1 MTKETQRSQ
10 RNMGIEFL
18 RMVLIFMIMIL
29 HTLGKGGVLDNLV
42 PLSATYDTAWFLEIL
57 SYPSGVVFGLIAG
70 YVGYDHD
77 HRISDAVYI
86 WLTVLFY
93 TIVGSVV
100 FFIIMPETITREAIT
115 NMLFP
120 VMSESYWYVSAYI
133 GVFFFMNGINY
144 AVKNMP
150 KFEVG
155 VMFVAALA
163 LFSILPI
170 FSYTD
175 VFALRL
181 GCSILS
187 IGSFYFFGACMKR
200 FGLLEKYS
208 SKVLLLI
215 FIVCILLT
223 WGFKI
228 AGESIIGYDESNPEK
243 FNRLL
248 AYYSPPILIAGMCL
262 LVMFSRM
269 NIKGF
274 MVKIIKAAA
283 PLAFGVYLLN
293 AQPMVFRYLM
303 ADRFKTYATYGPA
316 KMAACVIL
324 AALCLYLIGTA
335 VDAIRNLIFGL
346 LGIKQRLR
354 AVEKYLLNLT
364 KL

>member
-1 MTKETQRSQ
+1 MTKEVQRSQ
-10 RNMGIEFL
+10 RNMGIELL
-18 RMVLIFMIMIL
+18 RMVLIFMIMVL

-42 PLSATYDTAWFLEIL
+42 PLSSTYDTAWFLEIL

-70 YVGYDHD
+70 YVGFDHN
-77 HRISDAVYI
+77 HRISDVVYI

-93 TIVGSVV
+93 TVIGSVI
-100 FFIIMPETITREAIT
+100 FFIVMPETLTYEAVR
-115 NMLFP
+115 NMIFP

-133 GVFFFMNGINY
+133 GVFFFMNGINF

-150 KFEVG
+150 KAEVG
-155 VMFVAALA
+155 IMFVAALL

-170 FSYTD
+170 LSYTD

-181 GCSILS
+181 GSSILS

-200 FGLLEKYS
+200 FGILEKYS
-208 SKVLLLI
+208 SKVLFLI
-215 FIVCILLT
+215 FICCILFT

-228 AGESIIGYDESNPEK
+228 AGESVFGFDESNPER

-248 AYYSPPILIAGMCL
+248 AYYSPPIVLAGMCML
-262 LVMFSRM
+262 IMFSRM

-274 MVKIIKAAA
+274 MVKIVKAAA

-293 AQPMVFRYLM
+293 AQPLVFRYLM
-303 ADRFKTYATYGPA
+303 ADRFKVYASYGPV
-316 KMAACVIL
+316 KMTACVIL

-335 VDAIRNLIFGL
+335 VDAVRNLLFGL

-354 AVEKYLLNLT
+354 AVEEYLWKT
-364 KL
+364 KTS